1 MLCQIYLPLPESG
14 MSLKAMQLLL
24 QSDEPARSQ
33 VDVLQ
38 QDPAA
43 ILGRGVDGLVG
54 LSEALLGTD
63 GDRGHSSAEFGGE
76 IVDATGSVESRNGAH
91 QDGRCAPQLVV
102 DDVGLF
108 EKKGCG
114 REL

>member
-1 MLCQIYLPLPESG
+1 
-14 MSLKAMQLLL
+14 MQLLL

-63 GDRGHSSAEFGGE
+63 GDRGHSSAKFGGE
-76 IVDATGSVESRNGAH
+76 IVYATGSVESRNRAH
-91 QDGRCAPQLVV
+91 QDRRSAPQLVV
-102 DDVGLF
+102 DNVGLVK
-108 EKKGCG
+108 KKGCSSSLLVTNTSKLCP
-114 REL
+114 RLIDE